1 VRRLPSLFAEAVPRS
16 AGRMYSYHGGT
27 GGFMPETILLVDDEP
42 QVVSLVRDMLVREG
56 FTVLGA
62 SGGAE
67 ALEVVRANADKH
79 LDLLLTDIV
88 MPELNGRELA
98 DRIKEMR
105 PGIKVLYMSGFMT
118 ETILKYYGISIKGIP
133 FLQKPFSR
141 EVLRRKI
148 REVLDAPSVASAG

>member
-1 VRRLPSLFAEAVPRS
+1 
-16 AGRMYSYHGGT
+16 MYSYHGGT
-27 GGFMPETILLVDDEP
+27 GEFMPETILLVDDEP
-42 QVVSLVRDMLVREG
+42 QVVSLVREMLAREG
-56 FTVLGA
+56 YTVIGA

-67 ALEVVRANADKH
+67 ALDAIKANPDRH

-98 DRIKEMR
+98 DRIRELR
-105 PGIKVLYMSGFMT
+105 PGLKVLYMSGFMK

-141 EVLRRKI
+141 ETLRRKI
-148 REVLDAPSVASAG
+148 REVLDAPSVATAG

>member
-1 VRRLPSLFAEAVPRS
+1 
-16 AGRMYSYHGGT
+16 MYSYHGGT
-27 GGFMPETILLVDDEP
+27 GGVMPETILLVDDEP